1 MSVYKPQGSP
11 YYHFDFQWKGARFHG
26 STKRTDR
33 REAQAV
39 EKAEREQAK
48 QSTST
53 SVVTG
58 AGMTLDEAAGR
69 FWHEAGQHDAGGAKN
84 TERDLARLIEYFGA
98 TKLLT
103 AITGDDIAK
112 LVAWRRGHKV
122 PHTGRLIAAGTV
134 NCSTTKLLRRLFSRA
149 KEAWGVR
156 FDREPVWRK
165 HALKEPSERVRELH
179 EDEAERLDAAM
190 RDDYAP
196 LFDFVR
202 ATGQRKTECF
212 TLRWSEVNWET
223 RQIKRKGKGGREIT
237 VPITDEVRAILWP
250 LRGHH
255 IVFVFTYVVQC
266 TRGGRVKGE
275 RHPITKNGLNT
286 RWRRIRAAAGLTD
299 FRFHD
304 FRHNLATK
312 LLRDTGN
319 LKLVQ
324 KVLNHTDI
332 KTTARYAHV
341 LDEDIAVA
349 LDRVQKSRKKS
360 RSANLKVS

>member
-11 YYHFDFQWKGARFHG
+11 YYHFDFQCRGARFHG

-39 EKAEREQAK
+39 EKAERERVKHAAPV
-48 QSTST
+48 TS
-53 SVVTG
+53 
-58 AGMTLDEAAGR
+58 AGMSLDEAAGR
-69 FWHEAGQHDAGGAKN
+69 YWHEAGQHDAGAKN

-103 AITGDDIAK
+103 AITGDDVAK

-149 KEAWGVR
+149 KDVWGVR
-156 FDREPVWRK
+156 FDREPIWRK
-165 HALKEPSERVRELH
+165 HVLKEPDERVRELH

-202 ATGQRKTECF
+202 ATGQRKSECF
-212 TLRWSEVNWET
+212 LLRWAEVDWGT
-223 RQIKRKGKGGREIT
+223 RQIKRRGKGGREIT
-237 VPITDEVRAILWP
+237 VPITDMIREILWP

-255 IVFVFTYVVQC
+255 SDRVFTYVAEG
-266 TRGGRVKGE
+266 TRNGRVRGQ
-275 RHPITKNGLNT
+275 RYPITKNGLNAC
-286 RWRRIRAAAGLTD
+286 WRRIRAEADVAD

-304 FRHNLATK
+304 FRHDFATK
-312 LLRDTGN
+312 VLRETGN

-324 KVLNHTDI
+324 RALNHADI

-341 LDEDIAVA
+341 LDEDVAMA

>member
-1 MSVYKPQGSP
+1 MSVYKPKGSP
-11 YYHFDFQWKGARFHG
+11 FYHYDFQWRGTRFHS

-39 EKAEREQAK
+39 EKAERERLKHTTAPV
-48 QSTST
+48 TS
-53 SVVTG
+53 
-58 AGMTLDEAAGR
+58 AGMTLDDAAGR
-69 FWHEAGQHDAGGAKN
+69 YWHEAGQHHANAEN

-98 TKLLT
+98 AKLLT
-103 AITGDDIAK
+103 AITGDDVAK

-134 NCSTTKLLRRLFSRA
+134 NCTTVKLLRQLFTRA
-149 KEAWGVR
+149 KEVWGIR

-165 HALKEPSERVRELH
+165 HVLKEPDERVRELH

-202 ATGQRKTECF
+202 ATGQRKSECYL
-212 TLRWSEVNWET
+212 LRWAEVDWGT
-223 RQIKRKGKGGREIT
+223 RRISRKGKGGRTIT
-237 VPITDEVRAILWP
+237 VPITDAIREILWQ

-255 IVFVFTYVVQC
+255 PDRVFTYVAEH
-266 TRGGRVKGE
+266 TRNGRVKGQ
-275 RHPITKNGLNT
+275 RYPITKNGLNT
-286 RWRRIRAAAGLTD
+286 RWRRIRTAAGLTD

-304 FRHNLATK
+304 FRHDLATK

-324 KVLNHTDI
+324 KVLNHADI
-332 KTTARYAHV
+332 KTTVRYAHV
-341 LDEDIAVA
+341 LDEDIAAA

-360 RSANLKVS
+360 RSAKLKVG